1 MAHLTSKSAY
11 QQLSDRLNRF
21 PQGAPPTELL
31 FKILALL
38 FSEREAA
45 LVSQLPVKPFNA
57 RKAAAIWKI
66 DEAEARQVLEG
77 LASRAVLL
85 DMPTRNGDTIYMLPP
100 PMAGFFE
107 FSLMRVRGDV
117 DQKLLSELFYEY
129 ITVEEDFMRA
139 LLLEGE
145 TPLGRIFVNEAAL
158 EQSRPPRSST
168 TLPSAQGAVSL
179 QVLDYERASEVIRT
193 ARHMGVSLCY
203 CRHKKQHI
211 EQACDK
217 PLDICL
223 TFGDTADALI
233 RHGYARRVDQVEGR
247 DLLQQAYGLN
257 LVQFGDNV
265 RDGVAFI
272 CNCCGCCCEAMI
284 GLRKYG
290 AQMPIHSTNYQP
302 RIVAELCN
310 GCGKCANLCP
320 VEAMTLVS
328 ANDPHKPNKR
338 KAKLDADV
346 CLGCGVCVRVCPTKG
361 LLLEAR
367 PERIITPLNSTHR
380 IVVMALERGNL
391 QDLIFDNKALLSHR
405 LMGAILGV
413 ILRLP
418 PIQQAMATQQ
428 VKSRYLE
435 SLVTHIKV

>member
-11 QQLSDRLNRF
+11 AQLSDRLNRF
-21 PQGAPPTELL
+21 PQGAPPTDLL

-57 RKAAAIWKI
+57 RQAAAIWKI
-66 DEAEARQVLEG
+66 DETEARHVLEG
-77 LASRAVLL
+77 LASRAILL
-85 DMPTRNGDTIYMLPP
+85 DMPTREGDTIYVLPP

-107 FSLMRVRGDV
+107 FSMMRVRGDI

-145 TPLGRIFVNEAAL
+145 TLLGRIFVNEPAL
-158 EQSRPPRSST
+158 EQSSEARAAQPRD
-168 TLPSAQGAVSL
+168 AVSL

-193 ARHMGVSLCY
+193 AEHRGISLCY

-211 EQACDK
+211 DQACDK
-217 PLDICL
+217 PLDICM
-223 TFGDTADALI
+223 TFGGTADSLI
-233 RHGYARRVDQVEGR
+233 RHDYARRVDQIEGR
-247 DLLQQAYGLN
+247 DLLQKAYALN

-290 AQMPIHSTNYQP
+290 ASMPIHSTNYQP

-310 GCGKCANLCP
+310 GCGKCANSCP

-361 LLLEAR
+361 ILLEAR

-380 IVVMALERGNL
+380 FVVMAIERGDL

-405 LMGAILGV
+405 MMGAILGV

-418 PIQQAMATQQ
+418 PIKQAMATQQ

-435 SLVTHIKV
+435 SLVTRVKV